1 MDRRQS
7 GSGWGS
13 AHGEARGI
21 RSLQGLDRGCFSQ
34 GRGTHDFWDI
44 VDGVY
49 SGHMQLWP
57 RAKGCLVTEVV
68 VYPKRKILNV
78 FLGAGELDELADM
91 HQDIIKW
98 ARDSGCD
105 GASINGR
112 RGWVRAFKQYGW
124 KEIQSTV
131 GLDF

>member
-1 MDRRQS
+1 MVRHAELGRCKD
-7 GSGWGS
+7 WIE
-13 AHGEARGI
+13 AALAKGE
-21 RSLQGLDRGCFSQ
+21 
-34 GRGTHDFWDI
+34 GTHDFWDI

-98 ARDSGCD
+98 AKDSGCD

-112 RGWVRAFKQYGW
+112 RGWVRAFQEHGW
-124 KEIQSTV
+124 KEIQTTV